1 MQVCCEH
8 FINVSNALEHTGD
21 RRALSAP
28 THYLQN
34 QDPLNENVCF
44 IICWWPAPDIAQT
57 GPSMNVFAFAGTVW
71 IYEASVD
78 QPYVSGTSKPYIV
91 GR

>member
-44 IICWWPAPDIAQT
+44 IIC
-57 GPSMNVFAFAGTVW
+57 
-71 IYEASVD
+71 
-78 QPYVSGTSKPYIV
+78 
-91 GR
+91 

>member
-1 MQVCCEH
+1 MCCEH
-8 FINVSNALEHTGD
+8 DFINVSKALGRGGD
-21 RRALSAP
+21 WRALSAP

-34 QDPLNENVCF
+34 QDPLNKNACC
-44 IICWWPAPDIAQT
+44 IICWWPVHDIAQT
-57 GPSMNVFAFAGTVW
+57 GLSVNVFAFAGTVW

-78 QPYVSGTSKPYIV
+78 QPHISGASKAYIL